1 MKVSPIL
8 MEKFL
13 NTGFGNQGF
22 LKIFTTY
29 TDCLLKPDID
39 LINGFYS
46 EFLKFEWN
54 VSYCNSGV
62 TG

>member
-22 LKIFTTY
+22 FKIFATY
-29 TDCLLKPDID
+29 TDCLLKPDF
-39 LINGFYS
+39 NQ
-46 EFLKFEWN
+46 LKLQL
-54 VSYCNSGV
+54 
-62 TG
+62 